1 MKHDKKSMSI
11 NEWGILKEA
20 FEESDLVFRVDVI
33 DYWGASE
40 NFRAIINKDCV
51 KIYENIKN

>member
-1 MKHDKKSMSI
+1 MSI